1 MISVSII
8 IPIYNVAS
16 YIDRCLES
24 IIIQECDDVRIEC
37 ILVNDCTPD
46 ESMKVVNRKLSNY
59 SGNISFI
66 ILNHSYNQGLSI
78 ARNTGLKAANNE
90 FVLFVDSDDRLQ
102 PNAVHYLI
110 EDLTD
115 NNIDVVMGNT
125 YICNRG
131 SMAMSF
137 KGDEPMLIDNEDE
150 KGLRMLLSRALFHTA
165 WNKLVRREL
174 LINNLISFEK
184 GIIEEDFLW
193 SYLVFYHA
201 KRILVKPKIT
211 YYYENNPMSL
221 TNTSNQNISWIIN
234 SRVNICSQIM
244 NRPTKYSQLECNMY
258 IFYIL
263 IRAFNLL
270 EQSRS
275 QESCIFEELYKTRNI
290 FLRRVIKGGFF
301 IQFIFFLTSVKP
313 FYYINLCKWY
323 RRYYNKIADFVLAI
337 SRLFIRRHFVQS

>member
-1 MISVSII
+1 MTSVSII

-24 IIIQECDDVRIEC
+24 IFLQECDDVRIEC

-46 ESMKVVNRKLSNY
+46 ESMKLVARKLSNY
-59 SGNISFI
+59 SGNISFTI
-66 ILNHSYNQGLSI
+66 INHSINQGLSI

-102 PNAVHYLI
+102 PNAIHYLI
-110 EDLTD
+110 GDLTD
-115 NNIDVVMGNT
+115 NLIDVIMGNT

-131 SMAMSF
+131 AMTMSF
-137 KGDEPMLIDNEDE
+137 KDDEPMLIDNEHE
-150 KGLRMLLSRALFHTA
+150 KGLRMLLSRDLFHTA
-165 WNKLVRREL
+165 WNKLIRREL
-174 LINNLISFEK
+174 LINNLIMFED

-193 SYLVFYHA
+193 SFLIFYHA
-201 KRILVKPKIT
+201 KRILVKPQIT

-234 SRVNICSQIM
+234 SRVIICSQIM
-244 NRPTKYSQLECNMY
+244 NRPTRYSQLECNMY

-263 IRAFNLL
+263 IRAYNLF
-270 EQSRS
+270 EQNRS
-275 QESCIFEELYKTRNI
+275 HVSCLSEELYKTRNL
-290 FLRRVIKGGFF
+290 FLRRVIRDGFF
-301 IQFIFFLTSVKP
+301 VQFVFFLTSVKP

-323 RRYYNKIADFVLAI
+323 RRYYNNIADSVLAI
-337 SRLFIRRHFVQS
+337 SRLFIKRHYVHS